1 MEDQD
6 IFDYNYELGQDEEVA
21 DEESEPG
28 LSSVSSVG
36 GLRSELFKRLL
47 EREKRASE
55 SEQQD
60 FNTVL
65 GTIEQAKQRLLA
77 QPSKGEELRN
87 IAMRLTQPRK
97 ETDPRFYERR
107 NLYTFL
113 RDIGEYSGEQDEARK
128 EAEAKALQLDQLAAK
143 YRMERAQ
150 KEGSQA
156 RQLMA
161 QYFKEPAAKTER
173 ESEFER
179 LIKDLPP
186 DEQKRMR
193 RDRARVMSTR
203 APRAEKDEKTGPGGE
218 AAQILW
224 ATETLSSE
232 TATAAQ
238 KDAARRI
245 LEAKEPRDVRVGKV
259 AKEKF
264 ADSYLG
270 RVKDQSQFTIPD
282 IQSAIDQIDEGGVFV
297 AGNIARIIR
306 GVPVIGQKATDLEKT
321 MESIQAKV
329 GFDKMLQLKESSPT
343 GSTGLGA
350 VSNAEQRLLQAVKG
364 SLDKDQSPKNLRKNL
379 VRLKDFY
386 EKEVFDLLDRE
397 AGIKGLTGIDETLS
411 LINQGA
417 AEATAPSASGLPMID
432 PNAIRRER
440 ERREKAKREAGGR

>member
-1 MEDQD
+1 MEDES

-87 IAMRLTQPRK
+87 IAMRLTQSRK

-161 QYFKEPAAKTER
+161 QYFKEPAQTRDSRTTDEKNAAAMGMTLKEYLDYKAGLTR
-173 ESEFER
+173 KPESE
-179 LIKDLPP
+179 
-186 DEQKRMR
+186 
-193 RDRARVMSTR
+193 
-203 APRAEKDEKTGPGGE
+203 GPGGE

-224 ATETLSSE
+224 ATKTLADEASKPAE
-232 TATAAQ
+232 

-245 LEAKEPRDVRVGKV
+245 LEKKEPRDVRVGRV

-270 RVKDQSQFTIPD
+270 RVRDQSQFTIPD

-364 SLDKDQSPKNLRKNL
+364 SLDKDQSPENLRKNL

-397 AGIKGLTGIDETLS
+397 TGIKGLTGIDETLS
-411 LINQGA
+411 LISQGG
-417 AEATAPSASGLPMID
+417 AESGAPAASGSPMID

-440 ERREKAKREAGGR
+440 ERREKARREAGGR